1 MPLLDFLQS
10 IGLGFADRPVGRRAS
25 APRPNRSS
33 LYGLSPLIDTSSFS
47 IVYPQ
52 GGGAFLASPFTRNEL
67 LAGINGRL
75 PNNIYYGGSNK
86 YFRIQDNTISNLF
99 VNGGY
104 PETYTNL
111 PGRTPVRPTT
121 LMSESDD
128 DGE

>member
-33 LYGLSPLIDTSSFS
+33 LYGLSPLIDTSTYST
-47 IVYPQ
+47 VLYQ
-52 GGGAFLASPFTRNEL
+52 GFPYYRSPYTRDEL

-75 PNNIYYGGSNK
+75 PNDIYFEGNYK
-86 YFRIQDNTISNLF
+86 FFQIQDNKISQLF
-99 VNGGY
+99 VNHASSR
-104 PETYTNL
+104 TYTNL
-111 PGRTPVRPTT
+111 PVRTPVRPTT